1 MKIKS
6 YLELKKE
13 NKQLQQQLKEMK
25 ELYKKRLD
33 DEEYITIIRFM
44 EQIKKFKEL

>member
-1 MKIKS
+1 MKIRS

-25 ELYKKRLD
+25 ELYKKRLGP
-33 DEEYITIIRFM
+33 ESPWLS
-44 EQIKKFKEL
+44 Q